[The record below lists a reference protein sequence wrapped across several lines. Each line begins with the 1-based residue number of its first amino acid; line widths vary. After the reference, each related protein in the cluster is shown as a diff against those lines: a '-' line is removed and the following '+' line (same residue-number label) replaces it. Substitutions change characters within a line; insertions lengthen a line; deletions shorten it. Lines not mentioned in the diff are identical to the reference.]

1 MQAVLKAIYPST
13 CMMCDERVDL
23 DFALCPS
30 CWRDTPF
37 LTGLCCCECGMPLP
51 GASEQAE
58 RCDDC
63 LSDPRPWT
71 GCAAVMVYAGRARAL
86 VMAMKHGD
94 RTDIA
99 RAAGGWMAHR
109 SAHLITPDTLVV
121 PVPLHRRRLFHR
133 RYNQAALLAQALA
146 RAAGAEACVDLLRR
160 PKPTQPLEHHSRS
173 ERLAALDGAIVPHP
187 GRRADGRPVLLVDD
201 VMTSGATLAAA
212 TQAAFAA
219 GAATVSVSVLARVAK
234 DL

>member
-1 MQAVLKAIYPST
+1 MQAVLRAIYPST

-37 LTGLCCCECGMPLP
+37 LTGLCCTDCGTPLP
-51 GASEQAE
+51 GDSEQAE

-63 LSDPRPWT
+63 LATPRPWD
-71 GCAAVMVYAGRARAL
+71 GGAAVMAYAGRARAL

-109 SAHLITPDTLVV
+109 SAHLIRPDTLVV
-121 PVPLHRRRLFHR
+121 PIPLHRRRLFQR
-133 RYNQAALLAQALA
+133 RYNQAALLAQSLA
-146 RAAGAEACVDLLRR
+146 RAAGCELCVDLLSR
-160 PKPTQPLEHHSRS
+160 PKPTRPLEHHSRS
-173 ERLAALDGAIVPHP
+173 ERLAALDGAIVPTP
-187 GRRADGRPVLLVDD
+187 GRSARGRPVLLVDD

-212 TQAAFAA
+212 TRACFAA
-219 GAATVSVSVLARVAK
+219 GATTVAVSVLARVAK